1 MTGFL
6 RNAGAALLTSFAI
19 ALAMPVAAQSARPK
33 TEAPPPAAPTPLE
46 SGAPPY
52 EVPLQRLAELLGAL
66 SYLRD
71 LCGNADGG
79 EFRARMSALLD
90 AEAAVGPRR
99 ERIAGY
105 FNRGWRE
112 YELIHRTC
120 TPVSRLVVQRSM
132 DEAGRLARELS
143 SRFGGT

>member
-1 MTGFL
+1 MSRGC
-6 RNAGAALLTSFAI
+6 RRIAI
-19 ALAMPVAAQSARPK
+19 AAMLCASLAMPAYAQTPK
-33 TEAPPPAAPTPLE
+33 PKPEAQGPAPPTQLD

-71 LCGNADGG
+71 LCGFADGG

-90 AEAAVGPRR
+90 AEAATGPRR

-112 YELIHRTC
+112 YELLHRTC
-120 TPVSRLVVQRSM
+120 TPVSRTVVERSM
-132 DEAGRLARELS
+132 NEAGRLARELS